1 MNSGSATAT
10 VEFIDTHEAPKK
22 RIEVLESPEKLSS
35 VSVIFPAY
43 NEEENISRSIQNA
56 IKAFSKYFHTVT
68 IIPVNDGGEDSTGEI
83 IDTLATFDERI
94 EPVHHEYNQG
104 YGAALRS
111 GFAAARNDY
120 VFFSDSDGQFDLE
133 EITRL
138 LAYVDSYDLILG
150 YRENRADPLHRRL
163 NGWAWSSL
171 VRFLFRVKVKD
182 IDCAFKLFRRDIF
195 DVIKLEAGGAMVNT
209 ELLALAKK
217 RGFSMINVAVSH
229 YPREA
234 GEQTGANPL
243 VILKAFYE
251 LFKLHAKIS

>member
-10 VEFIDTHEAPKK
+10 VEFVDIEQAPKR
-22 RIEVLESPEKLSS
+22 RIEVVESAEKLSS

-43 NEEENISRSIQNA
+43 NEEENITRSIQNA

-68 IIPVNDGGEDSTGEI
+68 IIPVNDGGRDSTGEI
-83 IDTLATFDERI
+83 IDTLAVFDERI
-94 EPVHHEYNQG
+94 QPVHHEVNQG

-111 GFAAARNDY
+111 GFAAAKNDY
-120 VFFSDSDGQFDLE
+120 IFFSDSDGQFDLE
-133 EITRL
+133 EVTRL

-171 VRFLFRVKVKD
+171 VRFLFRVKVND
-182 IDCAFKLFRRDIF
+182 IDCAFKLFRREIF

-209 ELLALAKK
+209 ELLALARK
-217 RGFSMINVAVSH
+217 RGFSMVNVPVSH

-243 VILKAFYE
+243 VIVKAFYE